1 MAMTGAMSAGIA
13 GLKAHMD
20 ALNVVG
26 NNVANVNTYGYK
38 AGRVTFRES
47 IYATQSVG
55 SAGTDTVGGT
65 NPRQIGYGCSVGTI
79 DLNMSSQSLESTGMA
94 LDSAIQGDGFFLVGP
109 KDIDTTKLDSLKG
122 FSLSRVG
129 DFRFDDDG
137 YLVDGGGNV
146 VYGFVMSTDTA
157 TSGTTAGDYST
168 HLVPIR
174 LPEAAVGDATT
185 NTPKPGAA
193 IYPGIDDTLG
203 TNVYPTAPG
212 GTPGANDTTG
222 KPIKYDSLKI
232 DQNGVISCVNS
243 NTKEPVTI
251 GCIALGTVTN
261 ANGLIHSGGPYYEVG
276 DAAGELSIFTPNSTV
291 KGNLCND
298 KIQENGA
305 VDPDSALLAGSST
318 SLLTGFLE
326 ASGTDLATEFA
337 NMIIYQRGYQA
348 NTRIVTVTDTMLEEL
363 VNMKR

>member
-94 LDSAIQGDGFFLVGP
+94 LDAAIQGDGFFLVGP

-146 VYGFVMSTDTA
+146 VYGFLMSCETDPTNGKGA
-157 TSGTTAGDYST
+157 VGTTAEEYRT

-174 LPEAAVGDATT
+174 LPQAAVGDDAGKAVFVKLFLQ
-185 NTPKPGAA
+185 PLGLKRAGA
-193 IYPGIDDTLG
+193 GDLHR
-203 TNVYPTAPG
+203 
-212 GTPGANDTTG
+212 
-222 KPIKYDSLKI
+222 
-232 DQNGVISCVNS
+232 
-243 NTKEPVTI
+243 PV
-251 GCIALGTVTN
+251 ADVRHL
-261 ANGLIHSGGPYYEVG
+261 
-276 DAAGELSIFTPNSTV
+276 F
-291 KGNLCND
+291 
-298 KIQENGA
+298 
-305 VDPDSALLAGSST
+305 
-318 SLLTGFLE
+318 
-326 ASGTDLATEFA
+326 
-337 NMIIYQRGYQA
+337 
-348 NTRIVTVTDTMLEEL
+348 
-363 VNMKR
+363 